1 MLGSG
6 HRLRLYPTQDIGW
19 VDSNE
24 NISDEEID
32 KVKGSHTIVLNALRR
47 EKHPS
52 HFNLEEAVQLAQEI
66 GAKETYFTHIS
77 HQLGQHAEVE
87 KELPDGMYIAYDGL
101 KLEVTS

>member
-1 MLGSG
+1 MYMPVLGF
-6 HRLRLYPTQDIGW
+6 RIG
-19 VDSNE
+19 DFTYITDANS
-24 NISDEEID
+24 ISDEEID